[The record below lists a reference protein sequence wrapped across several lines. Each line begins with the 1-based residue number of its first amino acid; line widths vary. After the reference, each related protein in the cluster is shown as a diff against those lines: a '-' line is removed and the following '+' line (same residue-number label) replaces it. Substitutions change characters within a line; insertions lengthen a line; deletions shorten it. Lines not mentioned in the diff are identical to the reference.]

1 MKKLLI
7 YILPIIF
14 SLALCIQVNAEV
26 TGNCVNCHT
35 MHNSQG
41 DSDMATY
48 GGTSGENSCLTRGDC
63 IGCHAYNTSGTLNVV
78 NLIPQ
83 IWHNGAEDLA
93 AGNFKYI
100 STDTDA
106 NDNKGHNVFAIDQ
119 EGDASMFPSPGDQH
133 DTGITQTGD
142 TALTCAGKYGC
153 HGDPDVADETTSMKG
168 AHHADDSTIDG
179 LSPGTSYR
187 FLKGVLGLE
196 NPATAWQ
203 NVNKDDHNEYKG
215 AANQGTSSRASP
227 ANGTIS
233 GFCAECHGFYHGSL
247 GTETGGAASPWLR
260 HPTDFVLPS
269 IISKEYQYYNGGA
282 GGTAAADYSMLAP
295 LARPDLATITST
307 SEINPGTDIIMCLS
321 CHGAHATKYYKLM
334 RWDNQNNMSGCVIC
348 HTSKN

>member
-14 SLALCIQVNAEV
+14 SLVLCSQVNAEV
-26 TGNCVNCHT
+26 AGNCVNCHT

-41 DSDMATY
+41 GSDM
-48 GGTSGENSCLTRGDC
+48 GTSEENPCLTLTDC
-63 IGCHAYNTSGTLNVV
+63 IGCHACNTSGTVNVV
-78 NLIPQ
+78 SIGGSLVPQ
-83 IWHNGAEDLA
+83 VWHNSDTNLA

-100 STDTDA
+100 STDTNA

-119 EGDASMFPSPGDQH
+119 EDNGSMFPPPGDQH

-153 HGDPDVADETTSMKG
+153 HGDPAEADETTSMKG
-168 AHHADDSTIDG
+168 AHHADDTIIDG

-203 NVNKDDHNEYKG
+203 NVDKDDHNEYKG
-215 AANQGTSSRASP
+215 ATNQGTSSRANP
-227 ANGTIS
+227 ANSTIS

-295 LARPDLATITST
+295 LARPNLATITST
-307 SEINPGTDIIMCLS
+307 SKINPGTDIIMCLS
-321 CHGAHATKYYKLM
+321 CHGAHATNYYKLM
-334 RWDNQNNMSGCVIC
+334 RWDNQANMSGCVIC